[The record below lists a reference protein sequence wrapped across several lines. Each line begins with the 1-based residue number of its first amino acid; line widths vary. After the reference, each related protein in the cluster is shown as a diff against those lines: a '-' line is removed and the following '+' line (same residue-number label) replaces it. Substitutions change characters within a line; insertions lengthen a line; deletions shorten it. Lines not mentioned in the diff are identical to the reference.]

1 VINLKKSRK
10 IHLLAALL
18 TLDLATIGVTCG
30 VYANYANNAKATS
43 KLVKMDE
50 WGVVINAPVNT
61 ITNTSKN
68 GVTLT
73 YPEKIESMTAPGE
86 KSDPT
91 QNELI
96 FTITGTPKANIDLT
110 CNTKITVINP
120 KKWTIKNNLNED
132 FVYFPIRFTLGN
144 EQYTYKDIDITTE
157 DKVYEYNTSEVLK
170 AGESCNQTK
179 QATWEWDYEN
189 RDGDIA
195 TYDSYDT
202 KLGNSFENKEDAPQF
217 KIEMTLT
224 MESNIT
230 NKTSEPENTEGEPTP
245 TPTPSS
251 QQTPDTQSELYL
263 SGNVGD
269 TTQTDTAPEGMTLS
283 GAVSTGDSFNL
294 VLWIGVMAAAAVVI
308 TVSIILLLVFNKKD
322 R

>member
-1 VINLKKSRK
+1 
-10 IHLLAALL
+10 
-18 TLDLATIGVTCG
+18 
-30 VYANYANNAKATS
+30 
-43 KLVKMDE
+43 
-50 WGVVINAPVNT
+50 
-61 ITNTSKN
+61 
-68 GVTLT
+68 
-73 YPEKIESMTAPGE
+73 MTAPGE

-120 KKWTIKNNLNED
+120 QKWTIKNNLNED

-230 NKTSEPENTEGEPTP
+230 NKTSEPENTEVEPTP
-245 TPTPSS
+245 TPSP

-263 SGNVGD
+263 SGDVGD
-269 TTQTDTAPEGMTLS
+269 TTNAPDTTIETEEGTAPDGMTLS
-283 GAVSTGDSFNL
+283 GAVSTGDSFNWL
-294 VLWIGVMAAAAVVI
+294 LWISIMAATAVVI
-308 TVSIILLLVFNKKD
+308 IVDIILLLAKNKRCKHSEED
-322 R
+322 ENRE